1 MLILNL
7 EPDRFSKKAE
17 SIIRKVSDYEVLE
30 KSDDNQSIQ
39 NKIRQADI
47 IITRLGRKIDKQF
60 ITDAKKLKVIVSAT
74 TGLNHI
80 DLVEANRRRIKVISL
95 RGEISFLQDIT
106 STAEFTIS
114 LILEYYRNTGRSF
127 NHVLSGSKWNR
138 DMFRGEQL
146 SGKSIGIIGM
156 GRLGNI
162 VASYAKAF
170 RMIVFYSDIKEGEL
184 GLDSYYQRLCLE
196 DCLKKS
202 DIVSL
207 HANFSNSN
215 VNFFNEDKFKL
226 MKNDALFVNTSRGE
240 MVDEAAMLSALQNK
254 KIGGAA
260 LDVISDENDFINSS
274 IDHPLIA
281 YANKNKNLIITP
293 HIGGASSDA
302 MELTELFVIQ
312 KLISE
317 PLFKKYK

>member
-17 SIIRKVSDYEVLE
+17 LILRKVSDYIVVE
-30 KSDDNQSIQ
+30 KNDDNQSIQ
-39 NKIRQADI
+39 NKIRQADV

-60 ITDAKKLKVIVSAT
+60 MSEAKKLKVIVSAT

-80 DLVEANRRRIKVISL
+80 DLIEANKRKINVISL
-95 RGEISFLQDIT
+95 RGETSFLKDIT

-114 LILEYYRNTGRSF
+114 LILEYYRNTGRSI
-127 NHVLSGSKWNR
+127 NHVLSGHNWNR

-170 RMIVFYSDIKEGEL
+170 RMKVFYYDIKEGEL
-184 GLDSYYQRLCLE
+184 GLDSHYKRLTLE

-202 DIVSL
+202 DIVSM

-215 VNFFNEDKFKL
+215 VNFFNDEKFKL
-226 MKNDALFVNTSRGE
+226 MNNDALFVNTSRGE
-240 MVDEAAMLSALQNK
+240 MVDEAAMIRALQNK
-254 KIGGAA
+254 EIGGAA
-260 LDVISDENDFINSS
+260 LDVISDENDFVSRN
-274 IDHPLIA
+274 IDHPLIT
-281 YANKNKNLIITP
+281 YAKKNNNLIITP

-302 MELTELFVIQ
+302 MDLTELFVVE

-317 PLFKKYK
+317 PLFKNKL